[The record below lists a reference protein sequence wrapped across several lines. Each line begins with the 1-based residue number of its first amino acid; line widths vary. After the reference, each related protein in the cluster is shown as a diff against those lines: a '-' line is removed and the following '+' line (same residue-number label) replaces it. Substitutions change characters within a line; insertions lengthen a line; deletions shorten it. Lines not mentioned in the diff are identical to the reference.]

1 MFLIILTGERFYL
14 FYNVLS
20 WFQFYYYEQDS
31 LRQNGRD
38 ITESLVKRLKW
49 QDWFVSVLREIKIY
63 FSLFIEALSR
73 QVLLRDKLVTNV
85 VIRATEG
92 FNLHFINVAR
102 QVEEK
107 CCPYYRT
114 LTKTKLRNSEE
125 GTTKG
130 IDAEK
135 KKNRTWIPKTDS
147 WLSPGARKVQL
158 HCNLIGNRK
167 CPTPNKSMFSYT

>member
-1 MFLIILTGERFYL
+1 
-14 FYNVLS
+14 
-20 WFQFYYYEQDS
+20 
-31 LRQNGRD
+31 
-38 ITESLVKRLKW
+38 
-49 QDWFVSVLREIKIY
+49 VLREIKIY

-135 KKNRTWIPKTDS
+135 KNGTWIPKTDS
-147 WLSPGARKVQL
+147 SLSPGARKVQL

-167 CPTPNKSMFSYT
+167 MSHP